1 VCEITSVSKYISTNT
16 RMRKIMSNMIL
27 SIRIICL
34 APKWLL
40 LFTSALAAYDRDRI
54 STYIFGAGVIVLIAL
69 IIDILTLP
77 VPYKIMDVIAIGIYF
92 MILDK
97 ARKCR
102 I

>member
-1 VCEITSVSKYISTNT
+1 VYSTEEIIKAVIV
-16 RMRKIMSNMIL
+16 I
-27 SIRIICL
+27 IICL

-54 STYIFGAGVIVLIAL
+54 SAYIFGAGVIVLIAL

>member
-1 VCEITSVSKYISTNT
+1 MYKIIGKGGERVYNAEEII
-16 RMRKIMSNMIL
+16 KIVITTVF
-27 SIRIICL
+27 CL
-34 APKWLL
+34 VPKWLL
-40 LFTSALAAYDRDRI
+40 LFTSALAAYDHDRI
-54 STYIFGAGVIVLIAL
+54 SAYIFSLGFVVLIAL

-92 MILDK
+92 MILNK